1 MVFAEFIINTIGL
14 TKYYHNILAIDQ
26 MNLDV
31 LKGEIFGLLGPNG
44 SGKTTTIR
52 ILTGLIRPTSGEA
65 IVAGYDI
72 IKNTLRAKKQMGI
85 VPDISNIYEELSAL
99 DNLLFAGQLY
109 NVSKKDRNKR
119 AEGFLKKF
127 GLYERKDEKVGNFSR
142 GMKRRLTIAAALIHE
157 PRILFLDEPTTGLD
171 VQSTKLIR
179 TLLKELNENGVS
191 IFLTTHYIE
200 EADFLCDRVAVIK
213 NGRIIKVDTPE
224 QLKQNISTDH
234 IIEVV
239 FNKSN
244 YVIDKLEQLNYVD
257 KVIKI
262 EDKFRIWVGSTSESV
277 PLIIDFARENNLK
290 VISINTLKP
299 SLEDAFIEL
308 TGLSSEI
315 MIKEKELVKKK

>member
-1 MVFAEFIINTIGL
+1 
-14 TKYYHNILAIDQ
+14 
-26 MNLDV
+26 
-31 LKGEIFGLLGPNG
+31 
-44 SGKTTTIR
+44 
-52 ILTGLIRPTSGEA
+52 
-65 IVAGYDI
+65 
-72 IKNTLRAKKQMGI
+72 
-85 VPDISNIYEELSAL
+85 
-99 DNLLFAGQLY
+99 
-109 NVSKKDRNKR
+109 
-119 AEGFLKKF
+119 
-127 GLYERKDEKVGNFSR
+127 
-142 GMKRRLTIAAALIHE
+142 MKRRLTIAAALMHE
-157 PRILFLDEPTTGLD
+157 PKILFLDEPTTGLD

-179 TLLKELNENGVS
+179 NLLKELNEKGVS

-200 EADFLCDRVAVIK
+200 EADFLCDRVAIIK
-213 NGRIIKVDTPE
+213 SGRIIKVDTPE
-224 QLKQNISTDH
+224 QLKQNIATDH

-244 YVIDKLEQLNYVD
+244 QVIQKLEQLNFVN

-262 EDKFRIWVGSTSESV
+262 EDKFRIWVGNTSESV

>member
-1 MVFAEFIINTIGL
+1 VVFAEFIINTVGL

-224 QLKQNISTDH
+224 QLKQNIATDH

-244 YVIDKLEQLNYVD
+244 HIIEKLEQLFYVN
-257 KVIKI
+257 KVTKI

>member
-1 MVFAEFIINTIGL
+1 MVFAEFIINTVGL

-200 EADFLCDRVAVIK
+200 EADVLCDRVAVIK

-224 QLKQNISTDH
+224 QLKQNIATDH

-244 YVIDKLEQLNYVD
+244 HIIEKLEQLFYVN
-257 KVIKI
+257 KVTKI

>member
-224 QLKQNISTDH
+224 QLKQNIATDH

-244 YVIDKLEQLNYVD
+244 HIIEKLEQLFYVN
-257 KVIKI
+257 KVTKI

>member
-1 MVFAEFIINTIGL
+1 MVFAEFIIKTIGL
-14 TKYYHNILAIDQ
+14 TKYYHDILAIEQ

-52 ILTGLIRPTSGEA
+52 ILTGLIRPSSGEA

-72 IKNTLRAKKQMGI
+72 IKNALRAKKQMGI
-85 VPDISNIYEELSAL
+85 VPDISNIYEELSAM

-109 NVSKKDRNKR
+109 NVPRKDRIKR
-119 AEGFLKKF
+119 AEEFLKKF

-142 GMKRRLTIAAALIHE
+142 GMKRRLTIAAALMHE
-157 PRILFLDEPTTGLD
+157 PKILFLDEPTTGLD

-179 TLLKELNENGVS
+179 TLLKELNENDVS

-200 EADFLCDRVAVIK
+200 EADFLCDRVAIIK